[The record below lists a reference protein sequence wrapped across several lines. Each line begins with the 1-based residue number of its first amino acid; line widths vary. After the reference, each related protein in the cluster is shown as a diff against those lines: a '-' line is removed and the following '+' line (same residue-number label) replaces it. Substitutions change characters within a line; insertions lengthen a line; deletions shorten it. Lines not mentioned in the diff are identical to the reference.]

1 MQDPT
6 VLPSPPCSAGFEGDF
21 KRASFSSMASTAFAS
36 ADDLFPAC
44 FAAAPALPA
53 VCHGEVEK
61 LGEGDEPVDP
71 SDGDDERE
79 SSVS

>member
-1 MQDPT
+1 
-6 VLPSPPCSAGFEGDF
+6 
-21 KRASFSSMASTAFAS
+21 MASTAFAS